1 MNLAINTIA
10 LPATAYASIL
20 HRVSGVI
27 VWVAM
32 LVAIVISYFALK
44 SETNFDE
51 GIDGKVTQTIRLMRL
66 DKECPED
73 SVENLLL
80 DIGLFECPEDHLLIN
95 NYTISDWE
103 LSSISVVYEYLDC
116 RITSVPHRD

>member
-1 MNLAINTIA
+1 MTPRKNYLRSVKT
-10 LPATAYASIL
+10 LDGYSVGWT
-20 HRVSGVI
+20 
-27 VWVAM
+27 
-32 LVAIVISYFALK
+32 
-44 SETNFDE
+44 ETNFDE